1 MSQELGS
8 DVKGTRAHPRPP
20 AADPLRLLAARFPG
34 AFWIVDSDLHITH
47 AMGSL
52 LSDFGLTSDGV
63 IGKPMVD
70 ELARR
75 SDPPPGVL
83 EAHRNALAGTATSL
97 EIVAA
102 DGRPMHVQV
111 EPLMEGDRV
120 VGAVGLAVDITE
132 RKRAE
137 DSAAFLASVSE
148 SSGDAILAKTLDGT
162 ILTWNA
168 GAERIYG
175 YRPIE
180 AVGRNISMLIPPD
193 RADEFAMIRE
203 RLKQGE
209 RLHFETERVRKDGQ
223 RIDVELTVS
232 PIPDPSGEVH
242 AASVI
247 AREITDRKRADE
259 ALRISEARNRAL
271 LESSLDCVIA
281 MDEQGRITEFNPAA
295 EQTFGYT
302 RAEVIGH
309 DMADLIIPP
318 AFREQHR
325 QGLARYLN
333 EGVDNVLGRRLEM
346 TAMRKDGTEL
356 PVELTV
362 TRVNLPGPALF
373 LGTVRDISE
382 RRQTEEKLA
391 HLAFHDKLTDLP
403 NRQMFE
409 EHLDLALARA
419 KRAGRAVAVLYLD
432 LDNFKLVNDSL
443 GHTMGDELIRQVAH
457 RLRDAARDTD
467 LVARHGGDEFLMLLA
482 DLDPDENGHPDAAE
496 VARSV
501 AARVHECLHQP
512 FIVAD
517 TEFFVSTSVGISL
530 YPLHA
535 EDRDGLMRT
544 ADSAMY
550 QSKWSAP
557 GGSVVFIDEP
567 GGLRSQLSLAT
578 ELRKAVKE
586 RQWALH
592 YQPIVGLED
601 GSVVAVEALLRWRH
615 PEGRLVAPGEFLALA
630 EEMGLVEEI
639 GRWVL
644 REVGRQTQYW
654 RREGLDLMVAVN
666 LSARQ
671 LWRREAATSIPEEIA
686 DAGADLTRV
695 VLEVTESTAMNDTA
709 KSFQI
714 LTDLREQGALV
725 AIDDFGTGYSSLSRL
740 KELPVQIL
748 KIDRS
753 FVSELPGDTGDA
765 AMVNGLITLAEN
777 LGMEPIAEGIET
789 EEQRRF
795 LLENGCHIGQGF
807 LFSRPVP
814 AAELQKRLTVG
825 TPTPTLLR
833 QVV

>member
-1 MSQELGS
+1 MSQDLGRHAEES
-8 DVKGTRAHPRPP
+8 RGPARPP

-34 AFWIVDSDLHITH
+34 AFWIVDRDLRVTR
-47 AMGSL
+47 AVGTL
-52 LSDFGLTSDGV
+52 R
-63 IGKPMVD
+63 D
-70 ELARR
+70 ELGAREGDLIGR
-75 SDPPPGVL
+75 SPGVL
-83 EAHRNALAGTATSL
+83 QAHRQALDGAAGSV
-97 EIVAA
+97 EIIAA
-102 DGRPMHVQV
+102 DGRPLHVQV
-111 EPLMEGDRV
+111 EPLIDGTDV

-137 DSAAFLASVSE
+137 ESVAFLASISE
-148 SSGDAILAKTLDGT
+148 SSADAIVAKTLDGT
-162 ILTWNA
+162 ILAWNS
-168 GAERIYG
+168 GAERMYG
-175 YRPIE
+175 YSAVE
-180 AVGRNISMLIPPD
+180 AVGRNISMLVPTG
-193 RADEFAMIRE
+193 RRDELAMIRD
-203 RLKQGE
+203 RLKNGD
-209 RLHFETERVRKDGQ
+209 RLHFQTERVRKDGD
-223 RIDVELTVS
+223 RIDVDLTIS
-232 PIPDPSGEVH
+232 PIPDPSGQVH

-247 AREITDRKRADE
+247 ARDVTDRKRAED
-259 ALRISEARNRAL
+259 ALRESEARNRAL
-271 LESSLDCVIA
+271 LDSSLDCVIA
-281 MDEQGRITEFNPAA
+281 MDHHGRITEFNPAA

-302 RAEVIGH
+302 RAEVLGQE
-309 DMADLIIPP
+309 MAELLIPP
-318 AFREQHR
+318 SLREQHR
-325 QGLARYLN
+325 QGLTRYLSQ
-333 EGVDNVLGRRLEM
+333 GVDNVLGRRLEL
-346 TAMRKDGTEL
+346 TAMRKGGTEF

-362 TRVNLPGPALF
+362 TRVNLPGPPLF
-373 LGTVRDISE
+373 LGTVRDVTE
-382 RRQTEEKLA
+382 RQEAKEKLE
-391 HLAFHDKLTDLP
+391 HQAFHDKLTDLP

-419 KRAGRAVAVLYLD
+419 KRAGRAAAVLYLD
-432 LDNFKLVNDSL
+432 LDNFKMVNDSL

-467 LVARHGGDEFLMLLA
+467 LVARHGGDEFLILLA
-482 DLDPDENGHPDAAE
+482 DLDPDEDGRPDAAA

-501 AARVHECLHQP
+501 AARAHECLHQP
-512 FIVAD
+512 FIVAG

-535 EDRDGLMRT
+535 EDRDGLLRT

-557 GGSVVFIDEP
+557 GGSVVFVDEP

-586 RQWALH
+586 KQWSLY
-592 YQPIVGLED
+592 YQPIVALDD
-601 GSVVAVEALLRWRH
+601 GGVVAVEALLRWRH
-615 PEGRLVAPGEFLALA
+615 PDGRVVLPGEFLQLA

-644 REVGRQTQYW
+644 QEVGRQTKAW
-654 RREGLDLMVAVN
+654 RAEGLDLMVAVN

-671 LWRREAATSIPEEIA
+671 LWHREAGNTIPQEIS
-686 DAGADLTRV
+686 DAGADVTRV
-695 VLEVTESTAMNDTA
+695 VLEVTESTAMNDTG
-709 KSFQI
+709 KSNQV
-714 LTDLREQGALV
+714 LQDLRDQGALV

-777 LGMEPIAEGIET
+777 LGMEPVAEGIET

-795 LLENGCHIGQGF
+795 LLDSGCHIGQGF

-814 AAELQKRLTVG
+814 AAELQDRLTVT
-825 TPTPTLLR
+825 TPTPTLLPK
-833 QVV
+833 VS